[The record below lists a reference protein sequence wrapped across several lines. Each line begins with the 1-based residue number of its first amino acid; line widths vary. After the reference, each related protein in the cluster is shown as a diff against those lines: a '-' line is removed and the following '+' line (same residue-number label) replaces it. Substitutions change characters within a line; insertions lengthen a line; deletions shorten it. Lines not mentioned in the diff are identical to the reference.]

1 MINHSYTRGR
11 RPSSRRAFTL
21 VELVVAGIAGLLVVG
36 AVTSALFQSAR
47 ARATTKSRLVAYAR
61 ANSALDIVRS
71 EIASTMRRSDLFETR
86 VVLYDDVI
94 TTSNG
99 DLSRDELLLF
109 TVSLRAIRPID
120 YEGEGQEYESQF
132 RIGEDQTGT
141 ALWQRR
147 DAVLDEWCDAG
158 GIASPV
164 ANGIISLEIQAYDG
178 ESWFDEWDSDYD
190 GLPWALRVTVT
201 ASGSELGEDP
211 LDEDGPQV
219 TLRTQIAID
228 RIIPPPPPE
237 EEDEDE
243 SDSSETTGQGDAEEN
258 QGAGSSAFSS
268 GRPSN
273 GGRPGGRPGSSVE
286 QPSRGNNSMGGG
298 SRGNPGQQGGVGR
311 Q

>member
-1 MINHSYTRGR
+1 MMFKHTRAR
-11 RPSSRRAFTL
+11 RPSGRRAFTL
-21 VELVVAGIAGLLVVG
+21 VELVVAGIAALLVVG

-61 ANSALDIVRS
+61 ANSALDMVRS

-86 VVLYDDVI
+86 VVLYDDVT
-94 TTSNG
+94 TTSDG

-109 TVSLRAIRPID
+109 TVSLRAVRPID

-132 RIGEDQTGT
+132 RIGEDSTGT

-178 ESWFDEWDSDYD
+178 ESWFDEWDSDID

-201 ASGSELGEDP
+201 ASGNELGVDP
-211 LDEDGPQV
+211 LEDDIPQV

-237 EEDEDE
+237 EEEDGENE
-243 SDSSETTGQGDAEEN
+243 SSGDSEEGGTDEN
-258 QGAGSSAFSS
+258 QATGVAPASG
-268 GRPSN
+268 GRPSS
-273 GGRPGGRPGSSVE
+273 GGRPGSSIE
-286 QPSRGNNSMGGG
+286 QPGRGNNSIGSGG
-298 SRGNPGQQGGVGR
+298 SRGNSGPQGGIGR
-311 Q
+311 E